1 MTSSSKKTQDRRL
14 RKLAD
19 SILKRENDWL
29 EVKGYKVGDIQTEQ
43 NVKVTKNAALVG
55 NVLAPRVTIG
65 GIIYG
70 FVASREILVESTG
83 QVWGD
88 VHSVALNVAPGGKLH
103 GWISTLDEGTVD
115 LLRTGDLSKIDLDE
129 TSQRTIPQEIL
140 DILPG
145 DVIPSDGQEV
155 EPRLLIWRQLRAEAA
170 MAILARSEIE
180 TTFERRLMDLLN
192 SPSTKSA
199 QEQELEAEILR
210 LRNLSHTAIKQATEY
225 HKQFLREKDN
235 LVEREVELKES
246 QEKAFQLENQLKK
259 TRRLATKRIRKLE
272 AELKNRQ

>member
-1 MTSSSKKTQDRRL
+1 M

-29 EVKGYKVGDIQTEQ
+29 EVKGYKLGDIQTEQ

-55 NVLAPRVTIG
+55 NVLAPRVTVG

-83 QVWGD
+83 QIWGD

-103 GWISTLDEGTVD
+103 GWFSTLDEGTVD
-115 LLRTGDLSKIDLDE
+115 LLRTGDLSKIDLEE

-145 DVIPSDGQEV
+145 DVVSLDGQEA

-180 TTFERRLMDLLN
+180 ATFERRLIDLLN
-192 SPSTKSA
+192 SVGSS
-199 QEQELEAEILR
+199 R
-210 LRNLSHTAIKQATEY
+210 S
-225 HKQFLREKDN
+225 
-235 LVEREVELKES
+235 
-246 QEKAFQLENQLKK
+246 
-259 TRRLATKRIRKLE
+259 
-272 AELKNRQ
+272 